1 MDAATVDQIRLN
13 FNPQGLFVINVAIG
27 LMMLGVAL
35 DLKLEDFKR
44 VIVSPKAP
52 GIGLGAQFIL
62 LPAFT
67 FLLILVIRPQPS
79 IALGMILVAACP
91 GGNLSNIITYLAKGN
106 CALSISMTAVSTA
119 AAIVMTPL
127 NLALWGSLYYPTA
140 EILRRVSLSPMDV
153 FTTIFMI
160 LGIPLVVGLTLSRVF
175 PTLADR
181 VRRPFKIFTLVF
193 FIAIVCGALAA
204 NWNIFLKVI
213 GLVALFVFIHNALA
227 LNLGYWSG
235 RLFRLDEADS
245 RACCIEV
252 GIQNSALGLVLVFN
266 FFEGLGGMAIVVAW
280 WGIWHIIAGLITA
293 FIFNRRALP
302 ADQRVQGPECETGF

>member
-1 MDAATVDQIRLN
+1 MDAAAIDQIRLN
-13 FNPQGLFVINVAIG
+13 FNPQGLLIINAAIG
-27 LMMLGVAL
+27 LMMFGVAL

-44 VIVSPKAP
+44 IIISPKAP

-67 FLLILVIRPQPS
+67 FLLTLILRPRPS

-127 NLALWGSLYYPTA
+127 NLAVWGSLNPDTS

-153 FTTIFMI
+153 FTTIFII
-160 LGIPLVVGLTLSRVF
+160 LGIPLLLGLTLSRIF
-175 PTLADR
+175 PSLADR
-181 VRRPFKIFTLVF
+181 VRKPFKIFSLIF
-193 FIAIVCGALAA
+193 FVVIVGGALAA
-204 NWNIFLKVI
+204 NWNIFLKVV
-213 GLVALFVFIHNALA
+213 GLVMFVVLIHNALA

-235 RLFRLDEADS
+235 RLSRLEERDS
-245 RACCIEV
+245 RAVCIEV

-266 FFEGLGGMAIVVAW
+266 FFQGLGGMAILVAW

-293 FIFNRRALP
+293 FIFTRIPLP
-302 ADQRVQGPECETGF
+302 VGQEG